1 MFDDVLIEHIDDVR
15 PYLREGMRVMERDG
29 YSVIDYTFAGSDTF
43 PDRLSLECR
52 GLKFDQ
58 SGSLIARPLHK
69 FFNVGERQ
77 AVDQVDWSAPHR
89 VYEKLDGSMV
99 HGCLL
104 DGDLAFMTRGGVSP
118 QARMAFARSKRRHRD
133 LAKMY
138 LGEGCT
144 PVFEFTSPDNRIV
157 VPYEDDAL
165 TLLAVRDNRTGRYIG
180 HDALAYV
187 GDQFGVAL
195 AQSFDPVDDPER
207 FVAMARNI
215 TGAEG
220 FIIAFDDGHR
230 LKIKGEE
237 YAFRHKALATM
248 ASEKNVLRLVLDKQE
263 DDILPNLAPAI
274 ADRLKSFRSDV
285 HANVAASAA
294 QVESFLAEN
303 RDLDRK
309 DFALKAK
316 AELPQQIMSAAFA
329 GLDGRDVAETIS
341 GVLRRATGSRA
352 KMEEARAVFD
362 VSWSLDDIP
371 LHELQS

>member
-15 PYLREGMRVMERDG
+15 PYLREGMRVMDRDG
-29 YSVIDYTFAGSDTF
+29 YSVIDYTFAGSGTF

-58 SGSLIARPLHK
+58 NGNLIARPLHK

-77 AVDQVDWSAPHR
+77 SVDQIDWQAPHR

-104 DGDLAFMTRGGVSP
+104 DGNLAFMTRGGVSP
-118 QARMAFARSKRRHRD
+118 QARMAFERSSRKHRD
-133 LAKMY
+133 LAMHY
-138 LGEGCT
+138 LEDGFT

-157 VPYEDDAL
+157 VPYDNDAL
-165 TLLAVRDNRTGRYIG
+165 TLLAVRQNQTGRYLR
-180 HDALAYV
+180 HDLIAQISS
-187 GDQFGVAL
+187 DFGVTL
-195 AQSFDPVDDPER
+195 AESFDPVDDPER
-207 FVAMARNI
+207 FIAMARSI

-220 FIIAFDDGHR
+220 FIIAFDSGHR

-274 ADRLKSFRSDV
+274 SDRLKTFRSEV
-285 HANVAASAA
+285 HATVSKSTE
-294 QVESFLAEN
+294 QVEAFIEDN
-303 RDLDRK
+303 RHLDRK
-309 DFALKAK
+309 DFALKAR
-316 AELPQQIMSAAFA
+316 EQLPPQIMSAAFA
-329 GLDGRDVAETIS
+329 GLDGKSVPETIS
-341 GVLRRATGSRA
+341 AVLRRATGSRA
-352 KMEEARAVFD
+352 KMEEARSVFD